1 MLCKKPQGSAKHAY
15 KAVKKKKNRYNF
27 LSLQP
32 LSSMIPR
39 IGITLSSVQGMQ
51 STRTPGASPAPLL
64 LAVLGK
70 RNSLSNKTK

>member
-1 MLCKKPQGSAKHAY
+1 MGLLCKKPRGSAKHAY

-39 IGITLSSVQGMQ
+39 MRINTPVCPRNAEN
-51 STRTPGASPAPLL
+51 RTPGASPADT
-64 LAVLGK
+64 AG
-70 RNSLSNKTK
+70 